1 MQTTG
6 IKIERDDNGVARYA
20 RIDLKKYGKY
30 LAPLFKKV
38 GINTEESPY
47 NPEFVAKIKES
58 EQQIKDGNYK
68 IIKIEDLWL

>member
-6 IKIERDDNGVARYA
+6 IKIERDDKGVARYA

-47 NPEFVAKIKES
+47 NPEFVAKIKKAE
-58 EQQIKDGNYK
+58 EDIRNGKGKK
-68 IIKIEDLWL
+68 IAIEDLWK